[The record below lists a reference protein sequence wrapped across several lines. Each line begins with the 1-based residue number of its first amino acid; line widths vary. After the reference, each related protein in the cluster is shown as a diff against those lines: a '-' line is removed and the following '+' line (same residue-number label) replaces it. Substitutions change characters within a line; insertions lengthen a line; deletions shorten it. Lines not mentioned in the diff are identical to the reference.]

1 MNSQLFEQMSSL
13 AYSGFS
19 SNTIKENINLI
30 EGYTYFSQNNNNSE
44 NISLNGNIDS
54 YNTLRT
60 KLSNDPKYDF
70 NGSILLFND
79 ENILISEQVKK
90 DNEMLVV
97 SENNLIIASA
107 IAGVTMLIVAGF
119 VIVSKK

>member
-30 EGYTYFSQNNNNSE
+30 EGYTYFSQNNNNSG
-44 NISLNGNIDS
+44 NIYLNGNIDS

-70 NGSILLFND
+70 NGNILLFND

-90 DNEMLVV
+90 DNEMLIA

-119 VIVSKK
+119 IIVSKK

>member
-30 EGYTYFSQNNNNSE
+30 EGFTYFNQVPNTG
-44 NISLNGNIDS
+44 NISLKDDKFGE
-54 YNTLRT
+54 YNTLRA

-70 NGSILLFND
+70 SGNILLFND

-90 DNEMLVV
+90 DNEMLIA

-119 VIVSKK
+119 IIVSKK

>member
-1 MNSQLFEQMSSL
+1 MNSQLFEKMSSL

-19 SNTIKENINLI
+19 KNKSEKEGFVFFNPPPA
-30 EGYTYFSQNNNNSE
+30 NSGTTL
-44 NISLNGNIDS
+44 ISLKNDKFGE

-70 NGSILLFND
+70 SGNILLFND

-90 DNEMLVV
+90 DNEMLIA

-119 VIVSKK
+119 IIVSKK

>member
-1 MNSQLFEQMSSL
+1 MNSQLFEKMSSL

-19 SNTIKENINLI
+19 KNKSEKEGFTDKVFFNPPTNSGTTLI
-30 EGYTYFSQNNNNSE
+30 TLNNKFDE
-44 NISLNGNIDS
+44 
-54 YNTLRT
+54 YNTLRA

-70 NGSILLFND
+70 SGNILLFNH

-90 DNEMLVV
+90 DNEMLIA

-119 VIVSKK
+119 IIVSKK